1 MTGFNTKLIF
11 GKGLNDLHDNNTG
24 AVNVPIYQSSTFAF
38 DDIDGENK
46 YDYSRS
52 LNPTREYLEKQIAAL
67 EEAQHGFAFAS
78 GSAAIHAVFSF
89 FRPGDHILVSK
100 HIYGGTFRLI
110 HDYLEKLEI
119 EFTPVDT
126 QNLEE
131 VEAAVKENTRAIY
144 FEPVDNPFLKV
155 TSIRAISAIARR
167 HKFLTIVD
175 NTFLTPYL
183 QQALKLG
190 ADVVIHS
197 ATKYLAGHSDVIAGL
212 VVTDDKAVAD
222 HVYFAQNA
230 IGGILAPQDCNIV
243 IRGIKTLSVRLDRH
257 IQNAQKV
264 LAYLES
270 RDDVISKIY
279 YPGQAGD
286 ASDQVAK
293 EEIKGYGGVISFEVN
308 DKVDAKKLVN
318 NTKLIWLAVSLGS
331 VESLI
336 ELPYFMTH
344 AELPVEEREK
354 AGIKTNLVRL
364 SVGLEDPEDLIADLD
379 QAFKI
384 AEK

>member
-1 MTGFNTKLIF
+1 MTTTPVQLTCQFISRQPLPLTTLMGKTSTTIPVHSTPHENTWK
-11 GKGLNDLHDNNTG
+11 
-24 AVNVPIYQSSTFAF
+24 
-38 DDIDGENK
+38 
-46 YDYSRS
+46 
-52 LNPTREYLEKQIAAL
+52 KQIAAL

-155 TSIRAISAIARR
+155 TSIRTISAIARR

-257 IQNAQKV
+257 IKNAQKV